1 MTVEILG
8 DAYVEIG
15 NLVCSPGF
23 EERTRKPHVAALAES
38 IRDTVLIHAP
48 MVRERDSQVVA
59 GEDRVAAYCVLD
71 RPEIR
76 VTLVE
81 CSDEELEAIRAAENK
96 FRRQDISAEELLAR
110 VEALAPTIP
119 APGEPVMEWEAA
131 SATALLDDMG
141 LTIERHPL
149 TGPGRPKKART
160 VALEAVAEETGKS
173 VESVRKA
180 TERAAAKRDKASIE
194 LWGTEQPTEW
204 LDRVQA
210 QRRLLTGASDKVTAA
225 MASLTRLQT
234 RSPID
239 DALSHELHL
248 ALQEKAHAIRALR
261 PACVCAWCKNTVPD
275 CTACGGR
282 GYLTESQAAMVPE
295 ELKAGS
301 VVVVGGKVVTD
312 VFDAPLVSTPH
323 TMPAITAAEAD
334 AAFAELERANG
345 GEDFLAEAS
354 LDDLFA

>member
-8 DAYVEIG
+8 DAYVAIA
-15 NLVCSPGF
+15 NLECSPGF
-23 EERTRKPHVAALAES
+23 EERTRKPHVIALAES
-38 IRDTVLIHAP
+38 IRDTVLINAP
-48 MVRERDSQVVA
+48 MVRERDSKVAA
-59 GEDRVAAYCVLD
+59 GEDRIAAYCVLD

-81 CSDEELEAIRAAENK
+81 CSDEELEAIRSAENK
-96 FRRQDISAEELLAR
+96 FRRSDISAEELLAR
-110 VEALAPTIP
+110 VEAMAPQASAPCECCQGETVATDSGAECVICGWRQR
-119 APGEPVMEWEAA
+119 APGDQA
-131 SATALLDDMG
+131 
-141 LTIERHPL
+141 PL
-149 TGPGRPKKART
+149 VGPGRPKKART
-160 VALEAVAEETGKS
+160 VAMEAVAAETGRS
-173 VESVRKA
+173 HESVRKA
-180 TERAAAKRDKASIE
+180 TERAAARRDKASIE
-194 LWGTEQPTEW
+194 LWGTEQPAEW
-204 LDRVQA
+204 LEPIQA

-301 VVVVGGKVVTD
+301 VVVVGGKVASLASDWVVND
-312 VFDAPLVSTPH
+312 EAPG
-323 TMPAITAAEAD
+323 
-334 AAFAELERANG
+334 N
-345 GEDFLAEAS
+345 AEAS